1 MIGDKF
7 MKKASIAAVIPL
19 VFVGGFLMGAK
30 SVETQN
36 NHQTDADYIRLFMDV
51 FQITKENYVVNPST
65 KKMIYGALNGML
77 QSLDPFSDFFTPTE
91 YKEFTQ
97 DTEGQFGGIGIEI
110 ARKDGRPIVIT
121 PIEGTPAYKAGMRPG
136 DIIMKINGKDT
147 ANMNLFQVIK
157 LIKGKPGTTVTLTVF
172 RKGVDHL
179 LTFKL
184 DREIIKVPA
193 VKYGMVDKHIGYI
206 KLVQFQ
212 ENAYKELSK
221 AVKKLESEGAN
232 EFVFDLRNDPGG
244 LLTQAIKV
252 GSVFLPKGSLVVSTK
267 GRVVGEHKYYT
278 KNPPLIPEKD
288 KVAVLVN
295 GGTASAAEIV
305 TGALKDY
312 HRAEI
317 IGEKTFGKGSVQNL
331 MPLEGGAG
339 LKLTIAYWY
348 TPANICINKKGI
360 MPDILIKFPPKEQE
374 ALLKAIE
381 NMRLKGNKQ
390 DVILLPDKDPQL
402 KAAIDYLEGKP
413 VKSQKEDKEE
423 AKN

>member
-1 MIGDKF
+1 MTGEKF
-7 MKKASIAAVIPL
+7 MKKTSIALVLPL
-19 VFVGGFLMGAK
+19 VFVGGFLIGAK
-30 SVETQN
+30 ATE
-36 NHQTDADYIRLFMDV
+36 QTKKHESDADYIRLFMDV
-51 FQITKENYVVNPST
+51 FEITKQNYVTTPST

-91 YKEFTQ
+91 FKEFTQ

-110 ARKDGRPIVIT
+110 ARKDGRPIVIA
-121 PIEGTPAYKAGMRPG
+121 PIEDTPAYRAGMRAG
-136 DIIMKINGKDT
+136 DIIIKINGKDT
-147 ANMNLFQVIK
+147 ANMSLFDVIK
-157 LIKGKPGTTVTLTVF
+157 MIKGKPGTQVTLTVF
-172 RKGVDHL
+172 RKNVDHP

-184 DREIIKVPA
+184 TREIIKVPA
-193 VKYGMVDKHIGYI
+193 VKSTIIDKHIGYI
-206 KLVQFQ
+206 RLIQFQ
-212 ENAYKELSK
+212 ANAYSELAKS
-221 AVKKLESEGAN
+221 VKKLESEGAN
-232 EFVFDLRNDPGG
+232 EFILDLRNNPGG

-252 GSVFLPKGSLVVSTK
+252 ASVFLPKGDLVVSTR

-278 KNPPLIPEKD
+278 KNDPLIPPQD
-288 KVAVLVN
+288 KIAVLVN

-331 MPLEGGAG
+331 MPLENGAG

-360 MPDILIKFPPKEQE
+360 MPNIIVKFPDKKQE
-374 ALLKAIE
+374 ELMKTIE
-381 NMRLKGNKQ
+381 DMRLKGNKQ
-390 DVILLPDKDPQL
+390 EVILLPNKDPQL

-413 VKSQKEDKEE
+413 IKSQNNTKTLKQ
-423 AKN
+423 